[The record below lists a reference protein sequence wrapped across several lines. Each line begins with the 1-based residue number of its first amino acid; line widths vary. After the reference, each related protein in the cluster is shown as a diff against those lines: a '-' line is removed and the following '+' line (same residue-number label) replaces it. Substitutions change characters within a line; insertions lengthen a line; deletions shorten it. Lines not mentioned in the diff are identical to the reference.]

1 MITHTQYGFKPGST
15 TVDCLVDLIEEIS
28 TCLDQGDYAVSIFLD
43 LSKAFDTVN
52 HSILLSKLLS
62 YCIQKPHIDWFKS
75 YLNKRKQRV
84 FVNGNISDT
93 MPITSG
99 VPKGSILGPLLFL
112 IYINDFTRSSDFFSM
127 RLFADDTSLTASAKN
142 IDELLFEINKE
153 LPNIYDWLCANKLT
167 LSIRKI
173 KYLIFQP
180 RQKVDYNLLFPL
192 SIAGQCLEQ
201 VSKIDSHLSW
211 HDHIDYVCDRVSKSI
226 NIMTKIKSYLGNQ
239 CLTSIYYSLVYPY
252 LIYGSLLRGN
262 NYDNPLS
269 QLIRLQNKAVRIMND
284 VPLQDH
290 ITPHYVHLGLL
301 KFRDIVK
308 FMYNCLFLYD
318 YVSDNKPC
326 NFPLLLVSEQHDYFT
341 RSASAQQLQIP
352 HSRINIRKFCPTI
365 IGKYYWNDFPFHI
378 RNKSSKILFKKALK
392 IYYLA
397 QY

>member
-15 TVDCLVDLIEEIS
+15 TVDCLVDLIEEIC
-28 TCLDQGDYAVSIFLD
+28 TCLDQGDYAVSIFLY
-43 LSKAFDTVN
+43 LSKAFNTVN

-62 YCIQKPHIDWFKS
+62 YGIQKPHIDWFKS

-112 IYINDFTRSSDFFSM
+112 IYINDFTQSSDFFSM

-167 LSIRKI
+167 LNLRKT

-192 SIAGQCLEQ
+192 SIAGQFLEQ
-201 VSKIDSHLSW
+201 VSKIKYLGIYIDSHLSW

-284 VPLQDH
+284 VPLRDH

-352 HSRINIRKFCPTI
+352 HSRINIRKFCPTV
-365 IGKYYWNDFPFHI
+365 IGKYYWNDLPLHI
-378 RNKSSKILFKKALK
+378 RNKS
-392 IYYLA
+392 
-397 QY
+397 